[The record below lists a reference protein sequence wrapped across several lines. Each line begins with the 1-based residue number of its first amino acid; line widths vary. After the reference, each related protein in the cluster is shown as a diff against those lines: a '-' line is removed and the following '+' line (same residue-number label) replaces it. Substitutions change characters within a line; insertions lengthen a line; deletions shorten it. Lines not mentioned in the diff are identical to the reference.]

1 MMELD
6 RTRLDKIRNKLM
18 WMSQHAPSS
27 FANPD
32 IQDLLFLLDIVDRLC
47 PQDLEDILEEEE
59 ALQEVELE
67 DDEETD

>member
-1 MMELD
+1 
-6 RTRLDKIRNKLM
+6 M

-47 PQDLEDILEEEE
+47 PQDLEDILDEEE